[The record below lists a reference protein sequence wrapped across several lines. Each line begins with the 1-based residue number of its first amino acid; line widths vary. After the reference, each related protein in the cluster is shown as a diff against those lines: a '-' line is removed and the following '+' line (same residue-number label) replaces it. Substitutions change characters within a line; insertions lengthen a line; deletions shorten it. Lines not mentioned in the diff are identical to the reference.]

1 MADLYDQ
8 IAQFDPVKP
17 QLPGTGGSGD
27 IYDQIAKFDPMVS
40 EAVESAIVLP
50 DDPRK
55 LREPVAKTG
64 TGPGFK
70 TLWKAAFVEDPET
83 MKRIYAKAEFPE
95 MKIEDAMKRYSM
107 RGKNL
112 VFRNRLGRLEAVHP
126 DKFLSKLKS
135 LTALTLGQPAIPLSI
150 LGTVV
155 GGVVG
160 AGAGAG
166 TGEAIRRFIGH
177 EVFQEPTDKLGIALG
192 VAAETGLGAVSELGG
207 RVFAGAINR
216 TMGIG
221 KPVGRTVGKIAMG
234 DMKVMTPAER
244 KLVKAAGIRM
254 INPLADVAEMERI
267 QGIAKRFNIELN
279 LPQMAGNKSL
289 INRFSLLGDLAE
301 SSDLIQEALKTQNIQ
316 IQNAVPRFLNT
327 LAEDAD
333 PFYVGGEIRQAA
345 RDAIKGLKGKRA
357 AASKPWYEKAFANE
371 DIAVDVEPV
380 INYIDT
386 ELQTA
391 KGSIR
396 NELLRAK
403 KIIEV
408 PDLPR
413 KLAKEDYGYAGV
425 GYNVKQVKDLKN
437 TWKIDIYDDDMLTGI
452 RGKIDDV
459 LHGEPGGRKPIDSG
473 YGPDEGEWMGYSSTY
488 PHFMVNKGWSAD
500 EVITALEKGF
510 NGENLGIQQAEIVE
524 AALGELEAER
534 VARGYFDPAGGL
546 EAIEEIAER
555 PGVKYTGKYDT
566 SLKGLHGSKM
576 EFDDIIKNARQTGM
590 GNTIKRNY
598 VKIKDILLEQMDTAS
613 PDYAQAR
620 LIHAINSPMVESAE
634 KGAMG
639 ALANMKD
646 TNIAGAATQLLA
658 SKNTSPEQI
667 VRMRRLIQR
676 YESGYKTNVQGMIPE
691 EGGIWNSAL
700 RDFIRFRFENL
711 KESQVSEI
719 SNIGGALRK
728 AVFGNERQ
736 RKILKA
742 AMSPSQYRNLTDFM
756 EILRRTGLTYTKEST
771 TATRQME
778 LRAFQRELGADA
790 LQAVT
795 SPTTAP
801 KRLLADR
808 IDELRFGRGARQ
820 MAERILHP
828 SAGEQLKRIKRL
840 SPRGEELA
848 RAITVFIGLESPA
861 VQESF
866 TTQTDERANE

>member
-95 MKIEDAMKRYSM
+95 MKIEDAIKRYSM

-403 KIIEV
+403 KIIED
-408 PDLPR
+408 PDLPQ
-413 KLAKEDYGYAGV
+413 K
-425 GYNVKQVKDLKN
+425 
-437 TWKIDIYDDDMLTGI
+437 T
-452 RGKIDDV
+452 V
-459 LHGEPGGRKPIDSG
+459 LEGGE
-473 YGPDEGEWMGYSSTY
+473 
-488 PHFMVNKGWSAD
+488 
-500 EVITALEKGF
+500 EVLS
-510 NGENLGIQQAEIVE
+510 
-524 AALGELEAER
+524 
-534 VARGYFDPAGGL
+534 
-546 EAIEEIAER
+546 
-555 PGVKYTGKYDT
+555 YDT

-590 GNTIKRNY
+590 GNTVKRNY

-756 EILRRTGLTYTKEST
+756 EILKRTGLTYTKEST

-866 TTQTDERANE
+866 TTQTDEQANE